1 MKKSLVKKALII
13 VGAVIVLLVVIA
25 IAIPLFVDVNK
36 YKPTLETDLSTALGR
51 KVELGNI
58 GLSILSGGVKV
69 DDVSIADDPAFS
81 QTPFLQAKQVTA
93 GVALLPLIFSGRLAV
108 SSFTVTDPQVS
119 LLHSASGKWN
129 FSSLGGASKDS
140 HSESSGAT
148 NISVEELKIS
158 NATIIL
164 GTGGAHGK
172 TQTYQGVNIEASG
185 LSYTSQFPFK
195 FSAQTPGDGTISLE
209 GQAGPINASD
219 SAQTPLN
226 AKLKV
231 KSLDLAKTGFFDPSS
246 GLAGIVD
253 FDGDLSSDGREMK
266 TNGTVNVNKVK
277 LVAGGSPSSVP
288 VNVDYAT
295 TYEVVSQKGTLT
307 QGAVHI
313 GSALANL
320 TGTYDTAGTSVTV
333 QMKLAGQG
341 MSASDLEG
349 VLPAV
354 GVALPSGASLKS
366 GTLNVNLTITGPVDR
381 LTIVG
386 PVNLSNG
393 EMTGFNL
400 TSKLGALGSFAGLGK
415 GGGSNTE
422 IQTFSA
428 DLHQDPAGTQANNV
442 NIVVPSI
449 GTITGIANVSPSGK
463 LDCKMNAKL
472 ASGNMVGSMT
482 SGLSSF
488 MGGGKSQSGGGIP
501 FRIEGT
507 TSDPI
512 FLPDIGGMATGMAGG
527 MLKGGAGNATGA
539 AGAASS
545 ALGGLFGKKK
555 N

>member
-13 VGAVIVLLVVIA
+13 VGAVIALLVVIA

-81 QTPFLQAKQVTA
+81 QTPFLQAKEVTA

-119 LLHSASGKWN
+119 LLRSASGKWN
-129 FSSLGGASKDS
+129 FSSLGGASKGS
-140 HSESSGAT
+140 QSESSGAT
-148 NISVEELKIS
+148 DISVAELKIS
-158 NATIIL
+158 NATLIL
-164 GTGGAHGK
+164 GTAGAHGK
-172 TQTYQGVNIEASG
+172 TQTYQGVNIEASS

-195 FSAQTPGDGTISLE
+195 FSAQTPGGGTISLE
-209 GQAGPINASD
+209 GQAGPMNASD
-219 SAQTPLN
+219 SAQTPLD
-226 AKLKV
+226 AKLEV

-253 FDGDLSSDGREMK
+253 FTGALTSDGREMK
-266 TNGTVNVNKVK
+266 SNGTVNVNKVK

-295 TYEVVSQKGTLT
+295 TYEVESQKGTLT
-307 QGAVHI
+307 QGDVHI
-313 GSALANL
+313 GKALAAL
-320 TGTYDTAGTSVTV
+320 TGTYDTAGTTTTV
-333 QMKLAGQG
+333 QLKLNGQA
-341 MSASDLEG
+341 MPAPDLEG

-354 GVALPSGASLKS
+354 GITLPSGASLKS
-366 GTLNVNLTITGPVDR
+366 GTLNANLAISGPVDR

-449 GTITGIANVSPSGK
+449 GTITGTANVSPAGK

-472 ASGNMVGSMT
+472 AAGNMVGSLT

-488 MGGGKSQSGGGIP
+488 TGGGKSSSSSGIP
-501 FRIEGT
+501 FKIEGT
-507 TSDPI
+507 TKDPI
-512 FLPDIGGMATGMAGG
+512 FIPDVAGMATG
-527 MLKGGAGNATGA
+527 MLKGGAGTAMGA
-539 AGAASS
+539 AGAASGM
-545 ALGGLFGKKK
+545 LGGLFGKKK

>member
-1 MKKSLVKKALII
+1 MKKSLAKKALII
-13 VGAVIVLLVVIA
+13 AGIVVAVLVVIV
-25 IAIPLFVDVNK
+25 IALPLLVDVNK

-58 GLSILSGGVKV
+58 ELSILSGGVKV
-69 DDVSIADDPAFS
+69 DNVSIGDDPAFS
-81 QTPFLQAKQVTA
+81 QTPFLQTKEVTA

-119 LLHSASGKWN
+119 LLRSASGKWN
-129 FSSLGGASKDS
+129 FSSLGGASKGS
-140 HSESSGAT
+140 QSGSSGAT

-164 GTGGAHGK
+164 GTAGAHGK
-172 TQTYQGVNIEASG
+172 TQTYQGVNIEASD

-209 GQAGPINASD
+209 GQAGPVNASD
-219 SAQTPLN
+219 SAQTPLD

-266 TNGTVNVNKVK
+266 SNGTVNVNQVK

-295 TYEVVSQKGTLT
+295 TYEVESQKGTLT
-307 QGAVHI
+307 QGNVHI
-313 GSALANL
+313 GSALAVL
-320 TGTYDTAGTSVTV
+320 TGAYDTAGATATV

-341 MSASDLEG
+341 MSASDLQG

-366 GTLNVNLTITGPVDR
+366 GTLNVNLAISGPVDK
-381 LTIVG
+381 LTVVG

-393 EMTGFNL
+393 QMTGFNL
-400 TSKLGALGSFAGLGK
+400 KSKLGALGPFAGLGN
-415 GGGSNTE
+415 GGGSDTQ
-422 IQTFSA
+422 IQTFSTN
-428 DLHQDPAGTQANNV
+428 LRQDPTGTQAINV
-442 NIVVPSI
+442 NLVIPSI
-449 GTITGIANVSPSGK
+449 GTITGTANVSPSGK
-463 LDCKMNAKL
+463 LDCKMSAKL
-472 ASGNMVGSMT
+472 AGGIGSLT

-488 MGGGKSQSGGGIP
+488 TGGGKSQSGGGIP
-501 FRIEGT
+501 FKIEGT

-512 FLPDIGGMATGMAGG
+512 FLPDIGGMATGMA
-527 MLKGGAGNATGA
+527 KGGVGTAEGA
-539 AGAASS
+539 AGKASG
-545 ALGGLFGKKK
+545 LVGGLFGKKK